1 MDQPEARKQQKRKK
15 RKSLPTYG
23 PWDTRTPL
31 QKIQGDN
38 GWTDILPLPLWL
50 KIFHLKKKAQ
60 ANWVKDVGFVRFGDK
75 VMCATPYGIP
85 DTNISK
91 TRHNKWG
98 PMLPAPMAERL
109 HDKFVLIF
117 MNSKRLGWRGMGG
130 VSRYASF
137 TLGDQNGLKRRLF
150 PYKLEK
156 GKSIQY
162 VLNLNAFKDKV
173 DEDAGYE
180 TKEDVNNALMSVLY
194 PYPREKDR
202 TLDNLK
208 PWPKDQAPPRFVI
221 DLSLE
226 QNALERMRAM

>member
-1 MDQPEARKQQKRKK
+1 MDQPKARKQQKRKRRPK
-15 RKSLPTYG
+15 YG

-31 QKIQGDN
+31 QKIPGDN
-38 GWTDILPLPLWL
+38 SWTDILPLALWL

-60 ANWVKDVGFVRFGDK
+60 ANWIKDVGFVRFGDK

-85 DTNISK
+85 GTNISK
-91 TRHNKWG
+91 VCRNKWG

-109 HDKFVLIF
+109 REKFVPIF
-117 MNSKRLGWRGMGG
+117 MNPKLLGWRGMGG
-130 VSRYASF
+130 VSRHASF

-156 GKSIQY
+156 GKTIQY

-180 TKEDVNNALMSVLY
+180 TKEDVKDALMSVLY

-226 QNALERMRAM
+226 QDALERMRAM